1 MKTSLQKII
10 GVLALGVIAF
20 ALAFWL
26 YKENT
31 NVTPTV
37 NNETGKTRL
46 ISVVATFYP
55 LEELAR
61 LVGGERVTVRSIVPA
76 GAEPHD
82 YEPSQKDILAA
93 YEADIFLLNGAG
105 IDPWA
110 EKIRPELERR
120 GVKVIQMSELV
131 SLLPA
136 MYEDEE
142 DQHEG
147 EEINDAHSEEGESKE
162 SEFDPHYW
170 LDPVWMEEEVRAITD
185 ALMARDSTNR
195 EGYIQRRDALLAELR
210 NLDQEYQS
218 GLIACRLDTVI
229 TSHNA
234 FSYLSKRYGFTTV
247 SISGISPEAEPSPR
261 RLVELAQMIQV
272 KGIRHIFFETLVSPK
287 VSETLARET
296 GAQTLVF
303 NPLEGLTKAERAAG
317 ENYFTLMRQNLA
329 NLQTALQC
337 QR

>member
-1 MKTSLQKII
+1 MKISLQKII

-31 NVTPTV
+31 NVTPMV
-37 NNETGKTRL
+37 NNETGITSP

-55 LEELAR
+55 LEAFAR

-82 YEPSQKDILAA
+82 YEPSQKDILAV
-93 YEADIFLLNGAG
+93 YEAEIFLLNGAG

-120 GVKVIQMSELV
+120 GVKVIKMSELV
-131 SLLPA
+131 SLLPVT
-136 MYEDEE
+136 EE
-142 DQHEG
+142 
-147 EEINDAHSEEGESKE
+147 EEEHQQEESEE

-170 LDPVWMEEEVRAITD
+170 LDPVWMEETVRAIAN
-185 ALMARDSTNR
+185 ALIARDSQSR
-195 EGYIQRRDALLAELR
+195 EEYIQRRDVTLTELR
-210 NLDQEYQS
+210 HLDQEYQNA
-218 GLIACRLDTVI
+218 LTACRLDTVI

-234 FSYLSKRYGFTTV
+234 FSYLGKRYGFTTV
-247 SISGISPEAEPSPR
+247 SISGISPETEPSPR

-303 NPLEGLTKAERAAG
+303 NPLEGLTDAERAAG

-337 QR
+337 QK